1 MQSLSGLLKGMTME
15 KELTLILRTLKQKTG
30 ISVDVYTTG
39 YEYLFSAGEK
49 TPFVFMGDYTDGL
62 QDKRQNATV
71 FRFRFKRENY
81 IGVIGGSTE
90 VERNYALFICNYL
103 ENSGIQD
110 DNLPRTDFL
119 RAIVFG
125 ECSSMQIVKFMRKFS
140 VPAVPCYILSI
151 TVESGGDIDETIDF
165 LDNYSINGLDT
176 AISINENMCVFVKF
190 ITSENESEYQSPVD
204 FAEIFAR
211 SLFEETGVKVK
222 VGVGG
227 TVRSLSEAVQSYN
240 QAESALKLGMS
251 FGLKS
256 SVHSYKEFILYKM
269 LEELPPLKLA
279 AFYNTLSDG
288 EAKSIFTDPEMI
300 STAEEFLENNLNVS
314 ETARKLYMH
323 RNTLTYRLDKIERAT
338 GLNIRNFSDAV
349 TFRLSNLLYKIL
361 NK

>member
-1 MQSLSGLLKGMTME
+1 MPK
-15 KELTLILRTLKQKTG
+15 
-30 ISVDVYTTG
+30 
-39 YEYLFSAGEK
+39 F
-49 TPFVFMGDYTDGL
+49 
-62 QDKRQNATV
+62 
-71 FRFRFKRENY
+71 
-81 IGVIGGSTE
+81 
-90 VERNYALFICNYL
+90 
-103 ENSGIQD
+103 
-110 DNLPRTDFL
+110 LPVR
-119 RAIVFG
+119 
-125 ECSSMQIVKFMRKFS
+125 
-140 VPAVPCYILSI
+140 
-151 TVESGGDIDETIDF
+151 
-165 LDNYSINGLDT
+165 
-176 AISINENMCVFVKF
+176 
-190 ITSENESEYQSPVD
+190 
-204 FAEIFAR
+204 
-211 SLFEETGVKVK
+211 VKVK